1 MQQYDLIY
9 DPEIISTNTIL
20 EKKNYRHLN
29 MFCFEFKFVDNGVQ
43 NRGIFFSFFIA
54 WLYIVLNKIIF
65 CRFY

>member
-29 MFCFEFKFVDNGVQ
+29 LFCFEFKFVDNGVLLGP
-43 NRGIFFSFFIA
+43 RTKDFFFRFLLLDYTSFSI
-54 WLYIVLNKIIF
+54 
-65 CRFY
+65 R